1 MYFLLVE
8 FEVRVKKTPRG
19 SVIYSLNKE
28 TEANK
33 MFIILRPVWWNLKQV
48 DRKSDLFDVKR
59 NCFIASRKTIANN

>member
-8 FEVRVKKTPRG
+8 FEVRVKKTPLG

-33 MFIILRPVWWNLKQV
+33 MFIL
-48 DRKSDLFDVKR
+48 
-59 NCFIASRKTIANN
+59 